1 LNMKISIS
9 VSDEIFEL
17 SEQLSKHLKVSRSKI
32 FAMGIEKLA
41 ESIDKELEKGKT
53 NISKEVNNTKSNRNT
68 FRTKNGAD

>member
-1 LNMKISIS
+1 MKISIS
-9 VSDEIFEL
+9 VSDKIFEL

-68 FRTKNGAD
+68 FRTKNEAD

>member
-1 LNMKISIS
+1 MKISIS
-9 VSDEIFEL
+9 VSDKIFEL